1 MPSYISHAIMGEQLY
16 NESIKEN
23 LFSRVNINKD
33 EMKGYS
39 LGPDPSYLSPIIK
52 KDPQNYHTREFFKN
66 TIEYIKENNLIE
78 NSHTL
83 ALLYGHIAH
92 YFLDI
97 NTHPLIYYVEQ
108 GCLKVGSISNHNLV
122 EGYINSY
129 LVNKKLGKNI
139 MEIKPKYFNQIDFNN
154 KETSI
159 LLNTIYGKMYGD
171 PRIMNTY
178 RMVINLFSMLENI
191 LKSGMITYENII
203 QISNFKKFLE
213 RNNLTLEEITNEYN
227 DTYTNPVTGEKHNES
242 FIELY
247 DKSIEMSLDAIEK
260 VNNCLYQDKPIDT
273 LDSIFTD
280 LSYDTGV
287 KCSLGKQMSFVRKR
301 QLKR

>member
-1 MPSYISHAIMGEQLY
+1 
-16 NESIKEN
+16 
-23 LFSRVNINKD
+23 
-33 EMKGYS
+33 MKGYS
-39 LGPDPSYLSPIIK
+39 LGPDLAYLSPILK

-66 TIEYIKENNLIE
+66 TIRYIKENNLIE

-97 NTHPLIYYVEQ
+97 NTHPLIYYIEQ
-108 GCLKVGSISNHNLV
+108 GCLKVGAISNHDLV

-139 MEIKPKYFNQIDFNN
+139 MEIKPEYFNQIDFKN
-154 KETSI
+154 KDTSE

-171 PRIMNTY
+171 PRIINTY
-178 RMVINLFSMLENI
+178 QMVINLFSMLENI

-203 QISNFKKFLE
+203 QLSSFKMFLE
-213 RNNLTLEEITNEYN
+213 RNNLTIEEITNEYN

-247 DKSIEMSLDAIEK
+247 NKSIEMSLDAIEK
-260 VNNCLYQDKPIDT
+260 VNTCLYQDKGIDT
-273 LDSIFTD
+273 LDYIFTD

-287 KCSLGKQMSFVRKR
+287 DCSLGKKMSFVRKR